1 MMADGPTT
9 TLDPEDWGE
18 LRALGHSILD
28 DMFDHLEHIR
38 SRPVWQEMP
47 AAAREQ
53 LRQPMPAGP
62 GNLVDAYRTLQ
73 QSVIPYT
80 VGNPHPGFMGWVH
93 GGGTPVGMIAEMI
106 AGALNANVGG
116 RNQAPVEVEKQV
128 AGWMAQLFGF
138 PEEARGIFVTGTS
151 IANFMGV
158 VVARTALLGRAVR
171 TGGIAPEAGRLRAYT
186 SREAHG
192 CIAKAMDMAGLGTDA
207 LRQVAV
213 DARGRLDLADLRAQ
227 VDADRRAGL
236 RPFLVVATAG
246 TVNTGAIDPLDA
258 LADFAAQESL
268 WLHVDGAYAALG
280 MLAPELAPLLA
291 GVERA
296 DSIAFDFHKW
306 GQVPYDA
313 GYFLARDG
321 SRMLDAFAA
330 PAAYLQR
337 AERGLAAGEAWPCDL
352 GPDLSRGFRALK
364 TWLTFQVLG
373 ADAIGRAISATCALA
388 RRLAARVESEPE
400 LELMAPVTLNIVCF
414 RYLCADAEKVNREI
428 VLALYDAGRVAPSS
442 TTLQG
447 RYAIRAAIVNHRTTE
462 ADIDTLAAS
471 VLEAGRRLS
480 AGLSNPS
487 TGSPAPHD
495 RPNPH

>member
-1 MMADGPTT
+1 MMTDDPTT
-9 TLDPEDWGE
+9 TLDPEDWAE

-47 AAAREQ
+47 DAAREQ
-53 LRQPMPAGP
+53 VRQPMPRGP
-62 GNLVDAYRTLQ
+62 GNLADAYRILQ

-93 GGGTPVGMIAEMI
+93 GAGTPVGMIAEMI
-106 AGALNANVGG
+106 AGGLNANVGG
-116 RNQAPVEVEKQV
+116 RNQAPVEVELQV
-128 AGWMAQLFGF
+128 SSWMAQLFGF

-171 TGGIAPEAGRLRAYT
+171 ARGIAAEHGRLRAYT
-186 SREAHG
+186 SAEAHG
-192 CIAKAMDMAGLGTDA
+192 CIAKAMDMAGLGTNA
-207 LRQVAV
+207 LRRVAV
-213 DARGRLDLADLRAQ
+213 GANGRLDLADLRAQ

-236 RPFLVVATAG
+236 QPFLVVATAG

-280 MLAPELAPLLA
+280 MLAPDLAPLLA
-291 GVERA
+291 GIGRA

-337 AERGLAAGEAWPCDL
+337 AGRGLAAGDVWPCDL

-364 TWLTFQVLG
+364 TWLTFQVAG

-388 RRLAARVESEPE
+388 RHLAARVESEPE
-400 LELMAPVTLNIVCF
+400 LELAAPVALNVVCF
-414 RYLCADAEKVNREI
+414 RYLCPDAEKVNHEI
-428 VLALYDAGRVAPSS
+428 VLALYDAGQVAPSS

-447 RYAIRAAIVNHRTTE
+447 RYAIRAAIVNHRTSE
-462 ADIDTLAAS
+462 RDIETLVAS

-480 AGLSNPS
+480 TDLSNPS

-495 RPNPH
+495 RSKPH

>member
-1 MMADGPTT
+1 MMADGPDT
-9 TLDPEDWGE
+9 TLDPEDWHDI
-18 LRALGHSILD
+18 RALGHRILD

-47 AAAREQ
+47 PAAREP
-53 LRQPMPAGP
+53 LRQPMPRGP
-62 GNLVDAYRTLQ
+62 GNLAEAYATLQ

-93 GGGTPVGMIAEMI
+93 GAGTPVGMIADMI
-106 AGALNANVGG
+106 AGGLNANVGG

-128 AGWMAQLFGF
+128 SGWMARLFGF
-138 PEEARGIFVTGTS
+138 PDEAHGIFVTGTS

-171 TGGIAPEAGRLRAYT
+171 AGGLAPEQGRLRAYA
-186 SREAHG
+186 SAEAHG
-192 CIAKAMDMAGLGTDA
+192 CIAKAMDMAGFGTDA

-213 DARGRLDLADLRAQ
+213 DACGRLDLADLRAQ
-227 VDADRRAGL
+227 LDADRRAGL
-236 RPFLVVATAG
+236 HPFLLVGTAG
-246 TVNTGAIDPLDA
+246 TVNTGAIDPLAA
-258 LADFAAQESL
+258 LADVARQESM

-280 MLAPELAPLLA
+280 MLAPDVAPLLDGLA
-291 GVERA
+291 RA

-313 GYFLARDG
+313 GYFIARDG

-337 AERGLAAGEAWPCDL
+337 AGRGLAAGTAWPCDL

-364 TWLTFQVLG
+364 TWLTFQVYG

-388 RRLAARVESEPE
+388 RGLAARVEAEPE
-400 LELMAPVTLNIVCF
+400 LELAAPVALNVVCF
-414 RYLCADAEKVNREI
+414 RYVGAGMAHEEVERVNREI
-428 VLALYDAGRVAPSS
+428 VLALYDAGEVAPSS

-447 RYAIRAAIVNHRTTE
+447 RYAIRAAIVNHRTGE
-462 ADIDTLAAS
+462 GDIDTLVAA
-471 VLEAGRRLS
+471 VLKAGRQLS
-480 AGLSNPS
+480 THL
-487 TGSPAPHD
+487 
-495 RPNPH
+495 